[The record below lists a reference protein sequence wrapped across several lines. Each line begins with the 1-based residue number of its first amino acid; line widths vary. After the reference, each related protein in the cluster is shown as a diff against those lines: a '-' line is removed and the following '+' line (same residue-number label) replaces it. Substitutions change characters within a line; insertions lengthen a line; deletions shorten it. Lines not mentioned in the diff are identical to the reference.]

1 VIVSAAFES
10 PAVVAGFND
19 IAMMSE
25 AIEQRRGHFGVAEYA
40 RPFTE
45 GEIGGDDY
53 RGALVEAADEVE
65 QELATG
71 LGERQ
76 IAEFIED
83 DEVHAGQMIGE
94 ASLPAVAGLGLQ
106 PIDEIDDVVEPSA
119 GAGTDAASRNGDGKM
134 GLAGAGR
141 DSVTMPGV
149 RRSRF

>member
-1 VIVSAAFES
+1 MIVSAAFES

-65 QELATG
+65 QELAMCRFERCCVAPWSAWAEARRHHQRKRK
-71 LGERQ
+71 LG
-76 IAEFIED
+76 
-83 DEVHAGQMIGE
+83 
-94 ASLPAVAGLGLQ
+94 
-106 PIDEIDDVVEPSA
+106 
-119 GAGTDAASRNGDGKM
+119 
-134 GLAGAGR
+134 
-141 DSVTMPGV
+141 
-149 RRSRF
+149 RSREPPHK